1 MIHLTN
7 VYKSYDKQSYVLKDL
22 SLEIKKG
29 DLVSIMGE
37 SGSGKT
43 TLLNIIGTL
52 DYLSEGMY
60 LFDSMDLSKISQ
72 KKLSK
77 MRNKK
82 IGFVFQQY
90 YLIPYLTVYY
100 NVMMPL
106 QYSKMKRKEK
116 QEKVMKALSMLGI
129 DNLKDKKIN
138 HLSGGEMQ
146 RVAIARAIVN
156 EPDLLLCDE
165 PTGNLDEK
173 NTKIVLDTLNKLNEN
188 GTTIILV
195 THNKWL
201 AKNCKSQYILE
212 DGRVHK
218 Q

>member
-7 VYKSYDKQSYVLKDL
+7 AYKTYDKQSYVLKDL
-22 SLEIKKG
+22 SLEVKKG

-52 DYLSEGMY
+52 DYLSDGMY
-60 LFDSMDLSKISQ
+60 LFDSMDLSKISP

-77 MRNKK
+77 IRNKK

-106 QYSKMKRKEK
+106 QYSKIKRKEK

-201 AKNCKSQYILE
+201 AQNCKSQYILE

>member
-1 MIHLTN
+1 MIYLTN

-22 SLEIKKG
+22 SLEIEKG

-195 THNKWL
+195 THNKRL

>member
-1 MIHLTN
+1 
-7 VYKSYDKQSYVLKDL
+7 
-22 SLEIKKG
+22 
-29 DLVSIMGE
+29 
-37 SGSGKT
+37 
-43 TLLNIIGTL
+43 
-52 DYLSEGMY
+52 
-60 LFDSMDLSKISQ
+60 
-72 KKLSK
+72 

>member
-22 SLEIKKG
+22 SLEIEKG

>member
-22 SLEIKKG
+22 SLEIEKG

-77 MRNKK
+77 MRNRK

>member
-22 SLEIKKG
+22 SLEIEKG

-106 QYSKMKRKEK
+106 HYSKMKRKEK

>member
-22 SLEIKKG
+22 SLEIEKG

-82 IGFVFQQY
+82 IGLVFQQY

-116 QEKVMKALSMLGI
+116 QEK
-129 DNLKDKKIN
+129 
-138 HLSGGEMQ
+138 
-146 RVAIARAIVN
+146 
-156 EPDLLLCDE
+156 
-165 PTGNLDEK
+165 
-173 NTKIVLDTLNKLNEN
+173 
-188 GTTIILV
+188 
-195 THNKWL
+195 
-201 AKNCKSQYILE
+201 KSL
-212 DGRVHK
+212 RK
-218 Q
+218 M